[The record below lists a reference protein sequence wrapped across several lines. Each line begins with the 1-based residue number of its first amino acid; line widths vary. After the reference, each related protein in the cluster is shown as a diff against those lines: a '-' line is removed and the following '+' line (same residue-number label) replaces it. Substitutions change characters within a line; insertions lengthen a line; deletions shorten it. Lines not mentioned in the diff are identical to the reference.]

1 MSVGRIDWVVPDNK
15 YFFTFYSWKDKK
27 YLTTVDSDTEKKNE
41 QFVESLCKKY
51 KLIYWKGDSVCGDIS
66 KEPILRE
73 VRNIISECMPVGQ
86 IKFAHPDN
94 VYYFTFKSWKTN
106 E

>member
-1 MSVGRIDWVVPDNK
+1 MPVGRIDWVVPDNK

-73 VRNIISECMPVGQ
+73 VRNIISEYMPVG
-86 IKFAHPDN
+86 
-94 VYYFTFKSWKTN
+94 
-106 E
+106 